1 MLSQIAYPDFILDS
15 KKLDDYYYNFSVEA
29 TDSYSEMIEK
39 LSRWNIE
46 RDLKRLTEVVDRNEY
61 NFNAAV
67 VNAHY
72 DFFSNS
78 IKFPAAI
85 LQAPFFHHTFPRA
98 LNYAG
103 IGAVI
108 GHEITHAFDDQGA
121 LLFAL
126 FVPM

>member
-15 KKLDDYYYNFSVEA
+15 KKLDDYYYNRNCHDGTSNA
-29 TDSYSEMIEK
+29 TS
-39 LSRWNIE
+39 
-46 RDLKRLTEVVDRNEY
+46 KRLTEVVDRNEY

-126 FVPM
+126 FVPMYHVD